1 MSSMDLQIPSS
12 NVLSGQTET
21 VLQTST
27 AFVEDYIALVSDG
40 EETQK
45 PKNEKDKGKE
55 SVRDAPPTNNEREW
69 DQGKVRERSRGRC
82 GESTKKRKHDA
93 VDFEDGYANKKQR
106 MNAAS
111 RKAPWVY
118 DIDWKDCRNV
128 AEM

>member
-1 MSSMDLQIPSS
+1 MSSMDLQILSS
-12 NVLSGQTET
+12 NVLPGQTKI
-21 VLQTST
+21 VPRTST
-27 AFVEDYIALVSDG
+27 AFVEDYIALFSDG
-40 EETQK
+40 EEAQ
-45 PKNEKDKGKE
+45 NEKDKSKE
-55 SVRDAPPTNNEREW
+55 SVREAQPANNREW
-69 DQGKVRERSRGRC
+69 DQGKVRERSRGRG

-118 DIDWKDCRNV
+118 DIDWEDCRNV